1 MKTKKLLLAGALLFV
16 GISSTIAQEIQWGV
30 KAGANYSTL
39 TIDEDVDYMVGFHAG
54 VLAEFPLTAKFSLQP
69 ELLYSLEG
77 AKSEYNF
84 KEEEWIIHSKDKL
97 KLGYFNLPVMAKYE
111 VTRGLSLETGP
122 QIGYLLS
129 AKDEYEISA
138 NFPEDVKESGTED
151 VKDQLKKVSF
161 GLNFGAAYEFQNNLF
176 LQARYH
182 LGLSEISDFDEGD
195 QGLGDP
201 DKIQNRGFQLSL
213 GYKF

>member
-16 GISSTIAQEIQWGV
+16 GISSTLAQEVQWGV
-30 KAGANYSTL
+30 KAGTNYSTV
-39 TIDEDVDYMVGFHAG
+39 TSEEDVDYLFGFHAG
-54 VLAEFPLTAKFSLQP
+54 VIAELPLSAKFSLQP

-84 KEEEWIIHSKDKL
+84 EEEEWIIHSKDKL
-97 KLGYFNLPVMAKYE
+97 KLGYLNLPVMAKYA
-111 VTRGLSLETGP
+111 VTPGFFLEAGP
-122 QIGYLLS
+122 QISYLLS
-129 AKDEYEISA
+129 AKDEYEITA
-138 NFPEDVKESGTED
+138 NFPEDVKETGTED

-161 GLNFGAAYEFQNNLF
+161 GLNFGAGYEFQNNLF

-182 LGLSEISDFDEGD
+182 LGLSELSDMDEED
-195 QGLGDP
+195 QGLGEP
-201 DKIQNRGFQLSL
+201 DKVQNRGFQLSL